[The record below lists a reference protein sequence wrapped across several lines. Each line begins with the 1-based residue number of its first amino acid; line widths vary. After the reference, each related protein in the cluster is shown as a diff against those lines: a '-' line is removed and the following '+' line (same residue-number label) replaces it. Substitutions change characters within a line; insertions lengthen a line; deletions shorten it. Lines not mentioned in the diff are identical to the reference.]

1 MIRENSIIS
10 QIGRTKFGG
19 FNLKPSSPPSTC
31 IVSQGPRNIERS
43 LSNRIAG
50 SRPNNSTLSTGNGS
64 VQSDLTACPR
74 GLRLACGRRATT
86 MDEHSSNASKSSRN
100 TPIKNLLSTF
110 QTVLSNH
117 VMTTFKHLLPAL
129 LLVSM
134 TMGRFAATEAAALPM
149 RWTPMFGH
157 LRGKLSYNGL
167 LVWVSIS
174 SRAEG
179 QVLAPQLFYFGR
191 RNGRVSM
198 QRNVVKWNTDPGMK
212 TSKTAAGAID
222 LHAAFSLVPSLIPL
236 SYMALGVSLPRAS

>member
-1 MIRENSIIS
+1 ME
-10 QIGRTKFGG
+10 
-19 FNLKPSSPPSTC
+19 
-31 IVSQGPRNIERS
+31 
-43 LSNRIAG
+43 
-50 SRPNNSTLSTGNGS
+50 
-64 VQSDLTACPR
+64 
-74 GLRLACGRRATT
+74 
-86 MDEHSSNASKSSRN
+86 MSSRTI
-100 TPIKNLLSTF
+100 TPLTTRWSVHSTEISKTSF
-110 QTVLSNH
+110 LWFFH
-117 VMTTFKHLLPAL
+117 IL
-129 LLVSM
+129 
-134 TMGRFAATEAAALPM
+134 

>member
-1 MIRENSIIS
+1 MKTSLIRAYRFVAALTLVSFLAGSLLAQDNSNAKKKANNR
-10 QIGRTKFGG
+10 QKNRLVGNWNATAD
-19 FNLKPSSPPSTC
+19 
-31 IVSQGPRNIERS
+31 
-43 LSNRIAG
+43 LSNG
-50 SRPNNSTLSTGNGS
+50 ESRKFILSIKKNKGKLS
-64 VQSDLTACPR
+64 VI
-74 GLRLACGRRATT
+74 
-86 MDEHSSNASKSSRN
+86 SKGETR
-100 TPIKNLLSTF
+100 
-110 QTVLSNH
+110 
-117 VMTTFKHLLPAL
+117 
-129 LLVSM
+129 
-134 TMGRFAATEAAALPM
+134 EM